1 MLFARKVNVGDIDE
15 ELYLFSGLCLCL
27 DRVQNVIPV
36 LRRKA
41 VARRV
46 MRRCIEDDEQAVLF
60 FAKSIDGR

>member
-15 ELYLFSGLCLCL
+15 ELYLLSGLCLCL

-36 LRRKA
+36 LRRKT

-46 MRRCIEDDEQAVLF
+46 MRRCVEDDVKDFLF
-60 FAKSIDGR
+60 FSKSIDGL